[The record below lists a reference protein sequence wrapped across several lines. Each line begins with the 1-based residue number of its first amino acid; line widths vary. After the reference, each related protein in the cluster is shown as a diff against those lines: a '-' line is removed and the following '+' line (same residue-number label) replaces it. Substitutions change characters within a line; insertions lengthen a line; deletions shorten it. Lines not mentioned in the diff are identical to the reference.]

1 MNCARQV
8 VHFFQIIPMEFFGVR
23 IFHIKFQQNYQI
35 LKCPLKIHR
44 YVQLIM
50 TCARQVVPMDVSSYA
65 QSSLLLSMLFGVL
78 LNSGNSI
85 ILEYSHACA
94 GLTMTLGVIILC
106 IHIERKCF
114 SHACVTVWMEP
125 IQIYWI
131 LSHKSSSSINSVLFA
146 FEIVNNEANHV
157 VKQQ

>member
-1 MNCARQV
+1 MFSHTGNSRRIINVHVSVKNLGATNRDLRQTSCS
-8 VHFFQIIPMEFFGVR
+8 FFSNHSNGIFRCKHYSHKIPTELS
-23 IFHIKFQQNYQI
+23 KI

-50 TCARQVVPMDVSSYA
+50 TCARQVMIMDVSSYA

-85 ILEYSHACA
+85 VLEYSHACA

-114 SHACVTVWMEP
+114 SHACVT
-125 IQIYWI
+125 
-131 LSHKSSSSINSVLFA
+131 A
-146 FEIVNNEANHV
+146 
-157 VKQQ
+157 